1 VGALDGG
8 AGDAAALGGATG
20 AEIVGCEPDAGTD
33 GVAAAVVA
41 EVAVAA
47 EPPDEQA
54 AVAAA
59 STAVPDAA
67 RTARRG
73 NGRGVS
79 DTGRILRSTSVGR
92 LGIR

>member
-1 VGALDGG
+1 VGALDGR
-8 AGDAAALGGATG
+8 AGDVAALGGATD
-20 AEIVGCEPDAGTD
+20 AEIVGCEPD
-33 GVAAAVVA
+33 GVAAALVA
-41 EVAVAA
+41 GVAVAA

-54 AVAAA
+54 AAAAA

-79 DTGRILRSTSVGR
+79 DTGRILRSTSVWR
-92 LGIR
+92 FGIR